1 MILLYFDLVSS
12 SATVILRFVLYLYY
26 KVRHMITGG
35 AGWRA
40 VAKQLVVTVEKPD
53 G

>member
-1 MILLYFDLVSS
+1 MKNISS
-12 SATVILRFVLYLYY
+12 VRAIIHLYY
-26 KVRHMITGG
+26 NVRHMITGG